1 MPVVVALP
9 RVGPEAEPQRGVDGE
24 EDDEQDEEFHA
35 STMRHFPSPYEW
47 QDYHFSSISCHHR
60 GVDIIRGR
68 SIAVLGTQGLSAFE
82 LGVACEVFGTDRSDR
97 GIPLWDF
104 ALCLPEPGPIR
115 VRSGFTVDSPYG
127 LDRVATA
134 DLVIVPNWPHLTER
148 PPDAV
153 LDALRAAVDRGSWVL
168 GFCSGTFALAY
179 AGLLDGRRATTHW
192 NYAADF
198 RALFPDVDLDRDVL
212 YVAEGPV
219 MTSAGTSAAIDLS
232 LHVLRLVDG
241 PEVANAVARR
251 MVVPPHRDGGQAQY
265 VERPLP
271 TDDDHDLAD
280 LLAWM
285 GEHLEEELSVARL
298 ARRAHLSERTFAR
311 RFRAETGTT
320 PHHWLTW
327 QRVLHAQRLLETT
340 ELDVDRVA
348 ERSGFGSAATL
359 RHHFVGRVGTSP
371 QRYRRTFRRSA

>member
-1 MPVVVALP
+1 
-9 RVGPEAEPQRGVDGE
+9 
-24 EDDEQDEEFHA
+24 
-35 STMRHFPSPYEW
+35 MRRSPPAHEW
-47 QDYHFSSISCHHR
+47 QDYHFSSTSCHHG
-60 GVDIIRGR
+60 GVDIIGGR
-68 SIAVLGTQGLSAFE
+68 SVAVLGAQDLSAFE

-115 VRSGFTVDSPYG
+115 IRSGFTVDSPYG
-127 LDRVATA
+127 LDRVASA
-134 DLVIVPNWPHLTER
+134 DLVIVPGWPHLTER
-148 PPDAV
+148 PAQAV
-153 LDALRAAVDRGSWVL
+153 LDALHAAVDRGSWLL

-192 NYAADF
+192 HYAADF
-198 RALFPDVDLDRDVL
+198 RALFPAVNLDRDVL

-271 TDDDHDLAD
+271 TDDEHDLTE

-285 GEHLEEELSVARL
+285 AEHLEEDLSVARL

-348 ERSGFGSAATL
+348 ERAGFGSAATL

-371 QRYRRTFRRSA
+371 QRYRRTFRRTA

>member
-1 MPVVVALP
+1 MQIP
-9 RVGPEAEPQRGVDGE
+9 
-24 EDDEQDEEFHA
+24 
-35 STMRHFPSPYEW
+35 
-47 QDYHFSSISCHHR
+47 
-60 GVDIIRGR
+60 RGR
-68 SIAVLGTQGLSAFE
+68 SVAVLGTDDMSAFE
-82 LGVACEVFGTDRSDR
+82 MGVACEVFGTDRSDR

-104 ALCLPEPGPIR
+104 ALCLPRRGPVRI
-115 VRSGFTVDSPYG
+115 RSGFTVASPHG
-127 LDRVATA
+127 PDRLATA
-134 DLVIVPNWPHLTER
+134 DLVIVPGWPHLAQR
-148 PPDAV
+148 PPEPV
-153 LDALRAAVDRGSWVL
+153 LAALRAAVDRGAWLL

-192 NYAADF
+192 HYTAEF
-198 RALFPDVDLDRDVL
+198 RALFPDIELDRDVL

-271 TDDDHDLAD
+271 VDDDHDLTE

-285 GEHLEEELSVARL
+285 GEHLHEDLSVARL
-298 ARRAHLSERTFAR
+298 ARRARMSERTFAR

-320 PHHWLTW
+320 PHHWLVW

-348 ERSGFGSAATL
+348 EQAGFGSAATL

-371 QRYRRTFRRSA
+371 QRYRRTFRRTA